1 MNPETSLAICPNPL
15 DNPKKD
21 RYVLVPPGAP
31 VPGAAA
37 AAASPPAP
45 ASPAGGGGG
54 APESLSAFIRS
65 NAL

>member
-1 MNPETSLAICPNPL
+1 MYVPL
-15 DNPKKD
+15 PLRSEQK
-21 RYVLVPPGAP
+21 RYVLVPPGAPVP

-45 ASPAGGGGG
+45 PSAVGGGGG